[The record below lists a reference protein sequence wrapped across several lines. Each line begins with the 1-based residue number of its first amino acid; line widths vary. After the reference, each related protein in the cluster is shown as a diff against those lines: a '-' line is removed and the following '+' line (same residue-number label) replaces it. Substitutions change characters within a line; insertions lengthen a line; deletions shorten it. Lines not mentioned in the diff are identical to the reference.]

1 MVLIAA
7 GALLTLAAFAA
18 WTAADMYVVQR
29 WLGK

>member
-1 MVLIAA
+1 MILVAA

-18 WTAADMYVVQR
+18 WTATDIYVVQR